1 MVTLILF
8 VLIFGVV
15 VISHEFGHFLL
26 AKANG
31 IHVIE
36 FSVGMGPNL
45 FSFQKG
51 DTKYSLK
58 LLPIGGACMFEGEDG
73 LNEKEDG
80 EDHSGSFLNANVWAR
95 ISTVLAGPVF
105 NFILGFIIA
114 FIMVNLI
121 VIRDP
126 VATEIVDGGA
136 AQEAGLQPGDR
147 ILSLNGSKIH
157 LYEEI
162 QLFTLTYRGGN
173 VTVQYERDG
182 VKGTTTLT
190 PKYDESAGR
199 YMIGISN
206 ADFVQL
212 SGLDCFRYSWYEMR
226 YCVTMTWKSLAM
238 LVQGQVSRQDVAGPV
253 GIAVNV
259 VGKTY
264 ESTKDYGWQNVL
276 VNMLNITLM
285 LTVNLGILNL
295 LPIPALD
302 GGRLVFL
309 IWEAITHKPVPPEK
323 EGMVHFIGLVF
334 FMVLMVFL
342 LFNDLVNIFG
352 KSIRDILLSVD
363 KEHTAWYALFTFAE
377 DAILISFSCWSANK
391 P

>member
-15 VISHEFGHFLL
+15 VVSHEFGHFLL

-95 ISTVLAGPVF
+95 ISTVLAGPVW
-105 NFILGFIIA
+105 
-114 FIMVNLI
+114 I
-121 VIRDP
+121 V
-126 VATEIVDGGA
+126 
-136 AQEAGLQPGDR
+136 
-147 ILSLNGSKIH
+147 
-157 LYEEI
+157 
-162 QLFTLTYRGGN
+162 
-173 VTVQYERDG
+173 
-182 VKGTTTLT
+182 
-190 PKYDESAGR
+190 
-199 YMIGISN
+199 
-206 ADFVQL
+206 
-212 SGLDCFRYSWYEMR
+212 
-226 YCVTMTWKSLAM
+226 
-238 LVQGQVSRQDVAGPV
+238 
-253 GIAVNV
+253 VNV

-264 ESTKDYGWQNVL
+264 ETTKDYGWQNVL

-295 LPIPALD
+295 LPVPALD

-309 IWEAITHKPVPPEK
+309 LWEAITHRPVPPEK
-323 EGMVHFIGLVF
+323 EGIVHFIGLMF

-352 KSIRDILLSVD
+352 
-363 KEHTAWYALFTFAE
+363 
-377 DAILISFSCWSANK
+377 
-391 P
+391 

>member
-15 VISHEFGHFLL
+15 VVSHEFGHFLL

-95 ISTVLAGPVF
+95 ISTVVAGPLF
-105 NFILGFIIA
+105 NFILGFIVA
-114 FIMVNLI
+114 LIMVNML
-121 VIRDP
+121 VAVRDP
-126 VATEIVDGGA
+126 VATEVVDGGA

-147 ILSLNGSKIH
+147 ILALNGSKIH
-157 LYEEI
+157 LFEEI
-162 QLFTLTYRGGN
+162 QLFNMTYRGGE
-173 VTVQYERDG
+173 VTVLYEREG

-190 PKYDESAGR
+190 PHYDESAGY
-199 YMIGISN
+199 YMMGIMN
-206 ADFVQL
+206 ADFVEL
-212 SGLDCFRYSWYEMR
+212 SGLDSFRYAWYEMR
-226 YCVTMTWKSLAM
+226 YCVKMTWKSLEM

-264 ESTKDYGWQNVL
+264 ETAKDYGWQSVL
-276 VNMLNITLM
+276 LSMLNITLM

-295 LPIPALD
+295 LPVPALD

-309 IWEAITHKPVPPEK
+309 LWEAITHRPVPPEK
-323 EGMVHFIGLVF
+323 EGIVHFIGLMF

-352 KSIRDILLSVD
+352 
-363 KEHTAWYALFTFAE
+363 
-377 DAILISFSCWSANK
+377 
-391 P
+391 